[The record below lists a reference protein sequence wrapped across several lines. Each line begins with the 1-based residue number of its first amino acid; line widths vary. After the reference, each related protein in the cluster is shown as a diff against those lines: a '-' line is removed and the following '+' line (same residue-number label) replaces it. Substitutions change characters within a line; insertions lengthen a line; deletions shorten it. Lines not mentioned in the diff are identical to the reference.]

1 MDDEPNAIDDAM
13 RCAPFN
19 GKTALVT
26 GTKLTLGSNP
36 LESMLLIVDSKELR
50 KSSALDFFTHAFR

>member
-36 LESMLLIVDSKELR
+36 LESMLLIVDSK
-50 KSSALDFFTHAFR
+50 